1 MNNQMNFLGQ
11 HINNQL
17 HIGILAAG
25 KGSRMESPLPKV
37 LHELNGKSLINYVL
51 GTALELNPNSI
62 TLVVGFQKNRVKNH
76 IKNDIKF
83 TDSLMRKTNISYV
96 SQDEQLGTGHAV
108 LQMENQLINE
118 TGHLLILYGDVPN
131 IKSSTLS
138 PIIDEHIKEDRNAT
152 VITATLDNPTG
163 YGRIIRNQNGDLLK
177 IVEEKDCTTDEKKI
191 KEWNPGIY
199 IFKIPQLFSELK
211 RIKSNNA
218 ANEYYLTDVIELI
231 KENSSVQAKKI
242 NNPSEVIG
250 INTTTQLNSLE
261 NIKG

>member
-1 MNNQMNFLGQ
+1 M
-11 HINNQL
+11 NNQL

-51 GTALELNPNSI
+51 ETASELNPNSI
-62 TLVVGFQKNRVKNH
+62 TLVVGFQKDRVKNH
-76 IKNDIKF
+76 IKNDNV
-83 TDSLMRKTNISYV
+83 RYV
-96 SQDEQLGTGHAV
+96 SQDKQLGTGHAV
-108 LQMENQLINE
+108 LQMENQLISE
-118 TGHLLILYGDVPN
+118 IGHLLILYGDVPN

-138 PIIDEHIKEDRNAT
+138 PIIDEHIKQDRNAT
-152 VITATLDNPTG
+152 VITATLDDPTG

-231 KENSSVQAKKI
+231 KENSPVQAKKI
-242 NNPSEVIG
+242 NDPSEVIG

-261 NIKG
+261 NSQV